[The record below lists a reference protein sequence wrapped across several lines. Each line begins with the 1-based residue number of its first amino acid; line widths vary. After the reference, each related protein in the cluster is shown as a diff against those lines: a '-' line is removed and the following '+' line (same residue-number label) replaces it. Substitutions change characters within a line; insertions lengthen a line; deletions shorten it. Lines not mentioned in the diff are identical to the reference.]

1 MQYMPKNI
9 LNTEKVFS
17 KTKPIDKLTS
27 IKAIEVMI
35 CEQIEGIISLRSLV
49 YQLDMIINKIYI
61 KLSTNMKSRL
71 IYVGAGTSGRI
82 GVQDCAEL
90 YPTFGWPK
98 SRVKFCIAGGK
109 KALVNSIEDAE
120 DDEKDAEI
128 NFSKIK
134 ISENDVVFGISASGK
149 TPFTNRFLE
158 LSKNKK
164 ALCIGISNNKNAELF
179 KKSNLKIFLDTKQE
193 VVAGSTRLK
202 AGTSQK
208 ACLNIITTILMIKL
222 GRVKNGMMS
231 SMIVTNKKLRERK
244 KRIDLSLKI

>member
-1 MQYMPKNI
+1 MI
-9 LNTEKVFS
+9 L
-17 KTKPIDKLTS
+17 
-27 IKAIEVMI
+27 
-35 CEQIEGIISLRSLV
+35 EQIEGINSLRSV
-49 YQLDMIINKIYI
+49 VNEIDMIINKIYLR
-61 KLSTNMKSRL
+61 LSKNKKSRL

-120 DDEKDAEI
+120 DDEKDAEV
-128 NFSKIK
+128 NFNKIK
-134 ISENDVVFGISASGK
+134 ITEHDVVFGVSASGK
-149 TPFTNRFLE
+149 TPYTNRFLE
-158 LSKNKK
+158 LCKNKN
-164 ALCIGISNNKNAELF
+164 ALCIGISNNENAELF

-193 VVAGSTRLK
+193 VIAGSTRLK

-208 ACLNIITTILMIKL
+208 ACLNIITSILMIKL

-244 KRIDLSLKI
+244 KRIDLILKN